1 MTDIQSPRKNRT
13 LRATVAFVVSIC
25 LALLAVD
32 AWLIWK
38 ARVANFRQA
47 TVATTNLT
55 RAVSQQMNAMFS
67 EVGHVLDSLGYELER
82 ADITPAVLERLQPVL
97 VNQVATIDQVHGLFV
112 YDAVGR
118 WIAHSEPVVGPNANN
133 ADRAYFIHHRDN
145 PSKQWYI
152 GAPIVSRSTQVWI
165 IPVSRRIDDAEGRF
179 AGVVLA
185 TVRLDYVLRLM
196 GAFDIG
202 RRGAIALIQ
211 GNGTIMARLPFAQ
224 DDLGRSI
231 VGSPLYELLRAD
243 RAGMSEARSPV
254 DGVRRLVSFQHLPDH
269 PLIIAVAPAEDDLLQ
284 EWRTSSIIQSAWIL
298 SLCVLIGVGGSR
310 IVALV
315 RQRWRTELSLQQ
327 ALGEL
332 EWANAQLAEL
342 ARHDGLTGLSNRR
355 HFDQQFDQAFRQ
367 AQRHDRPLALVMID
381 VDFFK
386 RYNDLYGH
394 PEGDRCLQRV
404 AAAVQSAVRR
414 PGDLVA
420 RYGGEEV
427 VVLLPETDDAGAVV
441 VAEAIRAAVLALD
454 IPHEGNP
461 VGRVSI
467 SAGVAARLPGDSAAD
482 GAGLLQ
488 RADRGLYAA
497 KAAGRNTIA
506 MLQPQDTRDDTDT
519 DAGAVTDPG

>member
-1 MTDIQSPRKNRT
+1 VTDLQSPQKNRT

-25 LALLAVD
+25 LALVAVN

-38 ARVANFRQA
+38 AHAADYRQA
-47 TVATTNLT
+47 TIATTNLT
-55 RAVSQQMNAMFS
+55 RAVSQQTNAMFS

-82 ADITPAVLERLQPVL
+82 TDITPAVLERLQPVL
-97 VNQVATIDQVHGLFV
+97 VNQVAAIDQIHGLFV
-112 YDAVGR
+112 YDAAGR
-118 WIAHSEPVVGPNANN
+118 WIAHSEPVVDPKANN
-133 ADRAYFIHHRDN
+133 SDRAYFIHHRDDI
-145 PSKQWYI
+145 SKQWRI
-152 GAPIVSRSTQVWI
+152 GAPIVSRSTQAWI
-165 IPVSRRIDDAEGRF
+165 IPVSRRIDDADGRF

-185 TVRLDYVLRLM
+185 TIRLDYVLRLM
-196 GAFDIG
+196 GEFNIG

-211 GNGTIMARLPFAQ
+211 ADGTILARLPFAQ
-224 DDLGRSI
+224 DDVGKRI
-231 VGSPLYELLRAD
+231 VGSPLYAMLRAD
-243 RAGMSEARSPV
+243 RTGMTEARSPV
-254 DGVRRLVSFQHLPDH
+254 DGVRRLVSFQHLSDH
-269 PLIIAVAPAEDDLLQ
+269 PLIVTVAPAEDELLQ
-284 EWRTSSIIQSAWIL
+284 DWKTSSIIQSTWIL
-298 SLCVLIGVGGSR
+298 SLCVLIGVAGSR

-315 RQRWRTELSLQQ
+315 RMRWRTELSLQQ

-332 EWANAQLAEL
+332 EQANAQLAEL
-342 ARHDGLTGLSNRR
+342 ARNDGLTGLSNRR
-355 HFDQQFDQAFRQ
+355 HFDQQFGLAFRQ

-420 RYGGEEV
+420 RYGGEEI
-427 VVLLPETDDAGAVV
+427 VVLLPETDDAGAAI
-441 VAEAIRAAVLALD
+441 VAEAIRTAVLALA

-467 SAGVAARLPGDSAAD
+467 SAGVAARLGGDHAPD
-482 GAGLLQ
+482 GSGLLE

-497 KAAGRNTIA
+497 KAAGRNTVA
-506 MLQPQDTRDDTDT
+506 MLQPQGIREEA
-519 DAGAVTDPG
+519 DAPSDPS